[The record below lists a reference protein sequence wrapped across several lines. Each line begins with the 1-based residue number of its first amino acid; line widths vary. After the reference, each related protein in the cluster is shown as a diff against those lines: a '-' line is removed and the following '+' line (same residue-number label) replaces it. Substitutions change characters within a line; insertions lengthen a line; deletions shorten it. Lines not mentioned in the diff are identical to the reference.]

1 MDGTSRCRAK
11 KQGVRLGHRLGVA
24 PILCQALAE
33 GDTLMPMS
41 DQGLQDTGVVKTW
54 HLEEGWGTVALDHV
68 DLTVLVHYSH
78 IVAGP
83 NEYRSLEAGQQVRC
97 HYEVPGQDGY
107 PARAIDVTS
116 L

>member
-1 MDGTSRCRAK
+1 
-11 KQGVRLGHRLGVA
+11 
-24 PILCQALAE
+24 
-33 GDTLMPMS
+33 MS

-54 HLEEGWGTVALDHV
+54 HLEEGWGSVALDHV
-68 DLTVLVHYSH
+68 DLTVWVHYSH

-83 NEYRSLEAGQQVRC
+83 NEYRSLEAGQRVRC

-107 PARAIDVTS
+107 PARAIDVAT